1 MPEYKLPPSSDEPTD
16 ESGLFSS
23 HPSEGGT
30 INQYIITSGS
40 QLSQDL
46 EQVQSME
53 LYDDLGIQ
61 RRRRKTIFS
70 IRGFWRFLKESL

>member
-1 MPEYKLPPSSDEPTD
+1 MPEYKLSPSSDEPTD

-30 INQYIITSGS
+30 INQHIITSGS

-46 EQVQSME
+46 EQVQSMGPLG

-61 RRRRKTIFS
+61 RRRRKTIF
-70 IRGFWRFLKESL
+70 FN